1 MACLALTYG
10 LEWPCFF
17 QYILNFFYMAKVNE
31 QTLVLIKPD
40 AIQRGLVGEITT
52 RFERKGLKLIGM
64 KMMSLDEAVLR
75 EHYAHIADKPFFP
88 GVAKFMQS
96 TPVVAMC
103 WEGLQVVDA
112 VRKITGI
119 TKAREA
125 EAGSIR
131 GDLAMSVACN
141 VIHASDT
148 VENAQKEVKRFF
160 KDDEIHSYDKS
171 EYTHVYAE
179 DERAA

>member
-1 MACLALTYG
+1 MADKKG
-10 LEWPCFF
+10 L
-17 QYILNFFYMAKVNE
+17 NE

-40 AIQRGLVGEITT
+40 AIQRGLVGKIME
-52 RFERKGLKLIGM
+52 RFETKGLKLVGV
-64 KMMSLDEAVLR
+64 KMMALNEALLR

-96 TPVVAMC
+96 TPVIAMC
-103 WEGLQVVDA
+103 WEGLDVVET

-131 GDLAMSVACN
+131 GDFAMSVSCN

-148 VENAQKEVKRFF
+148 VETAEKEVKRFF
-160 KDDEIHSYDKS
+160 KVDELYGYDKS
-171 EYTHVYAE
+171 EYMHVYGE
-179 DERAA
+179 DERGNL

>member
-1 MACLALTYG
+1 MSG
-10 LEWPCFF
+10 
-17 QYILNFFYMAKVNE
+17 VNE

-40 AIQRGLVGEITT
+40 ALQRGLVGDIIL
-52 RFERKGLKLIGM
+52 RFEKKGLKLVAM
-64 KMMSLDEAVLR
+64 KMMALDEAILR

-88 GVAKFMQS
+88 GISKFMQS

-125 EAGSIR
+125 DAGTIR
-131 GDLAMSVACN
+131 GDFAMSVACN
-141 VIHASDT
+141 AIHASDT
-148 VENAQKEVKRFF
+148 VENAVKEVKRFF
-160 KDDEIHSYDKS
+160 KADEIYTYDKS
-171 EYTHVYAE
+171 EYMHVYAE
-179 DERAA
+179 DERGA

>member
-1 MACLALTYG
+1 MSDNKG
-10 LEWPCFF
+10 IRER
-17 QYILNFFYMAKVNE
+17 
-31 QTLVLIKPD
+31 TLVLIKPD
-40 AIQRGLVGEITT
+40 AIQRGLFGDITK
-52 RFERKGLKLIGM
+52 RFERKGLKLVAV

-96 TPVVAMC
+96 TPVIAMA
-103 WEGLQVVDA
+103 WEGLEVVET

-131 GDLAMSVACN
+131 GDFAMSMGCN
-141 VIHASDT
+141 VIHASDG
-148 VENAQKEVKRFF
+148 VEAAEAEVKRFF
-160 KDDEIHSYDKS
+160 KADETFDYDKS
-171 EYTHVYAE
+171 EFLHVYAE
-179 DERAA
+179 DERAV